1 MKSVSK
7 LNDEVYLGLG
17 ANLGNPRQTFDLALA
32 LIRGFAEVLSVSKL
46 YQSEPFGYSEQPAFV
61 NAAVR
66 IATSLEPMELL
77 KKLQQ
82 VEGALGKSD

>member
-1 MKSVSK
+1 MKCI
-7 LNDEVYLGLG
+7 LDWGPTF
-17 ANLGNPRQTFDLALA
+17 GNPRQTFDLALA

-77 KKLQQ
+77 KK
-82 VEGALGKSD
+82 ASTD

>member
-1 MKSVSK
+1 MKFVSK

-17 ANLGNPRQTFDLALA
+17 ANLGNPVQTFDLALA
-32 LIRGFAEVLSVSKL
+32 LIRGFAEVPQCFQALSIRAIC
-46 YQSEPFGYSEQPAFV
+46 YSEQPAFV

-77 KKLQQ
+77 KSFNRLRVPSERK
-82 VEGALGKSD
+82 

>member
-46 YQSEPFGYSEQPAFV
+46 YQSEPFG
-61 NAAVR
+61 
-66 IATSLEPMELL
+66 
-77 KKLQQ
+77 
-82 VEGALGKSD
+82 